1 MLKPP
6 YLLYGD
12 ESFFLALGGFL
23 AFQAYHLDIG
33 VNAFGNAATLLTMA
47 TGGVVFQAVERFSQF
62 KGQRHFAGTRRA
74 GNKIAVGHPAAGQ
87 TLPQEGNGS
96 ILPD

>member
-12 ESFFLALGGFL
+12 ESFFLTLGGFL
-23 AFQAYHLDIG
+23 AFQAYYLNIG
-33 VNAFGNAATLLTMA
+33 VDAFGYAAALLTMA
-47 TGGVVFQAVERFSQF
+47 AGGIVFQAVERFGQS

-74 GNKIAVGHPAAGQ
+74 GNKVAVGHPAAGQ
-87 TLPQEGNGS
+87 ALPQEGNGS